1 MPKWIDLN
9 ELDDDEILLKKHRGS
24 TGIVPE
30 ESRMEYSEYKADP
43 SALHAYEDDFLDAM
57 EPAKKSMT
65 IFFLIDVSGSM
76 KGTKIGS
83 LNGTMEEL
91 LPSLIGVGEASTDV
105 KIAIMK
111 FSTDVEWVTP
121 EPVRIEEYQYWN
133 RLEAEGLTFM
143 GDAFLELS
151 RKLSRS
157 SFLNSPSISFAPVIF
172 LLSDGSP
179 NDDWK
184 KGLETLKQNKW
195 FQHGLKIAL
204 GIGSKVNM
212 DVLRAFTGND
222 ELAVQAKNADQL
234 RELIKLL
241 AVTSSQIGS
250 RSLALVDNAGA
261 GAQPDEEVVA
271 MAKQQVLVEEI
282 RSGTKDILGE
292 AVDLDAV
299 DFDEGW

>member
-1 MPKWIDLN
+1 
-9 ELDDDEILLKKHRGS
+9 
-24 TGIVPE
+24 
-30 ESRMEYSEYKADP
+30 
-43 SALHAYEDDFLDAM
+43 
-57 EPAKKSMT
+57 
-65 IFFLIDVSGSM
+65 
-76 KGTKIGS
+76 
-83 LNGTMEEL
+83 
-91 LPSLIGVGEASTDV
+91 
-105 KIAIMK
+105 
-111 FSTDVEWVTP
+111 
-121 EPVRIEEYQYWN
+121 
-133 RLEAEGLTFM
+133 M

-151 RKLSRS
+151 KKLSRS

-184 KGLETLKQNKW
+184 KGLETLKKNKW

-250 RSLALVDNAGA
+250 RSLALVDNG
-261 GAQPDEEVVA
+261 GGGQQPGEEVVA

-292 AVDLDAV
+292 AVDLEAV